1 MGKLSKQ
8 KSLSGGKGWKL
19 VKTVTSPMTHLRNIA
34 RAAAFKRADKAG
46 GGRVGYKGGTLV
58 GKYKT
63 RTGGAGG
70 KSGKQ

>member
-34 RAAAFKRADKAG
+34 SAAAFKRANKA
-46 GGRVGYKGGTLV
+46 KGGKV
-58 GKYKT
+58 K
-63 RTGGAGG
+63 
-70 KSGKQ
+70 